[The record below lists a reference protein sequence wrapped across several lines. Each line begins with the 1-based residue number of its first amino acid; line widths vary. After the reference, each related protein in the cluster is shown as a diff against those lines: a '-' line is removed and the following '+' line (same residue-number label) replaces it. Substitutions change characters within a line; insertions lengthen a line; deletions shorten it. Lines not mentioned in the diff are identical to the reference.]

1 MNAYGDSSFLTALY
15 VPEPLTAKAQ
25 ELLRRRVPLP
35 FTPWHRLEV
44 RNAIRCSVSVS
55 EAKSSIHLLE
65 TDLRDGALVMHQ
77 AIDWADC
84 LRRAEELSRDFNPA
98 IGASSPDMFHVACAM
113 ELGCKEFLSFDEKQS
128 ALAKA
133 AGLNVKGL

>member
-1 MNAYGDSSFLTALY
+1 MKAYADSSFLTALY
-15 VPEPLTAKAQ
+15 VPEPLTNKAQ
-25 ELLRRRVPLP
+25 TLLRRRVPLP

-44 RNAIRCSVSVS
+44 RNAIRCSVNAS

-65 TDLRDGALVMHQ
+65 IDLREGALVTHQ
-77 AIDWADC
+77 AVDWTDC

-128 ALAKA
+128 ELAKA